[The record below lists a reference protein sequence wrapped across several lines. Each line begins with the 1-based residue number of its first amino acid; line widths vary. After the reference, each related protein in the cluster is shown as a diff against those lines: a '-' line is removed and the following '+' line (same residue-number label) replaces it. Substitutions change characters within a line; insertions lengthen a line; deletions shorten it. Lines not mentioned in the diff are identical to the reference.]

1 MKLNNISENLEFFKS
16 IMKLMAVHFGED
28 CEVVLHDLSK
38 GLESSIVAI
47 ENGHVTGR
55 KIGDPSSN
63 LGMEIVRGEKKD
75 DNSQYN
81 YFTQTK
87 SGKILRSSSIYFK
100 NDTGEI
106 IGSLCVNMDISDFM
120 MAENAIKKITMPQLR
135 SDIREVFS
143 SDINEV
149 LDYLLQECTNMIGKP
164 AIQMTKEDKLKALKF
179 LDEKGVFLIRKA
191 NIKVQEYL
199 DISKFT
205 LYSYLDE
212 IRRENDREKK
222 DK

>member
-1 MKLNNISENLEFFKS
+1 MKNISDNLEILRS
-16 IMKLMAVHFGED
+16 VMKLMSVHFGDD

-38 GLESSIVAI
+38 GLESSIIAI
-47 ENGHVTGR
+47 ENGHVTNR

-63 LGMEIVRGEKKD
+63 LGLEIVRGEKEG
-75 DNSQYN
+75 NNQYN
-81 YFTQTK
+81 YITQTK

-100 NDTGEI
+100 NKDGKV
-106 IGSLCVNMDISDFM
+106 IGSLCVNLDISNFI
-120 MAENAIKKITMPQLR
+120 MAENAIKKITMPHLR
-135 SDIREVFS
+135 EDIKEVFS
-143 SDINEV
+143 SDINDV

-179 LDEKGVFLIRKA
+179 LDKKGVFLIRKA

-205 LYSYLDE
+205 LYNYLDE
-212 IRRENDREKK
+212 IRRKSN
-222 DK
+222 